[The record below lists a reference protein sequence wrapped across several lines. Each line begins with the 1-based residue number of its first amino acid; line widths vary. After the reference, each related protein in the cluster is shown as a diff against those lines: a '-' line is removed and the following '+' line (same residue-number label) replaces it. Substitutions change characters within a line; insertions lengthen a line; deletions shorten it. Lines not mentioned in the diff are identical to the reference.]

1 MMRKLLPCLCLLL
14 LCVSAGFAQDYPK
27 GDLTI
32 GGTLNRFK
40 TSAGRQNLFGVTVAP
55 AVNFQKWWGLEGDLT
70 FTTKDVNGITRSAF
84 TYLIGP
90 RFTKRSD
97 NSKLEPFVH
106 ALFGGGHIHGVGG
119 TNDGWAGKFGGGL
132 DIVAGKNVAI
142 RVGQVD
148 YYRYRSDKFRLN
160 NVAFTF
166 GIKFFQ

>member
-1 MMRKLLPCLCLLL
+1 MTRRLLPCLCLLL
-14 LCVSAGFAQDYPK
+14 LCASAGFAQNYPK
-27 GDLTI
+27 GDLTVGLTI
-32 GGTLNRFK
+32 NHAE
-40 TSAGRQNLFGVTVAP
+40 TSAGRKNLFGFTAAP
-55 AVNFQKWWGLEGDLT
+55 AINFRKWWALEGDVT
-70 FTTKDVNGITRSAF
+70 YTTKNVNGITRSMF

-97 NSKLEPFVH
+97 KGKLEPFVH

-132 DIVAGKNVAI
+132 DIVAGKHVAV

-148 YYRYRSDKFRLN
+148 YYRYRSDLFRLN

>member
-1 MMRKLLPCLCLLL
+1 MMRRLLPCLCVLLF
-14 LCVSAGFAQDYPK
+14 CATANFAQDYPK
-27 GDLTI
+27 GDLTV
-32 GGTLNRFK
+32 GATLNRFQ
-40 TSAGRQNLFGVTVAP
+40 TSVGRQNLFGVTVAP
-55 AVNFQKWWGLEGDLT
+55 AINFRKWYALEADVT
-70 FTTKDVNGITRSAF
+70 FTSKNVAGITRSAF

-106 ALFGGGHIHGVGG
+106 ALFGGGHIHGIGG

-132 DIVAGKNVAI
+132 DIVAGKNVAV

-148 YYRYRSDKFRLN
+148 YFRYRSDRFRLN
-160 NVAFTF
+160 NVTFTF